1 MKVRRFL
8 KTEEFIVLQGEETI
22 IIGYFCSLKNG
33 TEYFM
38 KYDLCCI
45 GYITLD
51 KVVTPQKT
59 VHMPGGTSFYFA
71 HAIKHL
77 STEGFQLVTA
87 LADSEMPV
95 VDDLRKQNIEVKV
108 LPSARSICFE
118 NIYGEDTNERKQR

>member
-1 MKVRRFL
+1 
-8 KTEEFIVLQGEETI
+8 
-22 IIGYFCSLKNG
+22 
-33 TEYFM
+33 M

-95 VDDLRKQNIEVKV
+95 VDDLRTDGIEVKV
-108 LPSARSICFE
+108 LPSIHSICFE
-118 NIYGEDTNERKQR
+118 NIYAELGKQRNRRTQIIVTPRLDQFLELIDKAPEAEGEAATE